1 MGKIQIEET
10 EHTRLVETAGQV
22 DDLTTQL
29 ADAETALAE
38 ALAKIPEEPKGP
50 KGPRT
55 SHQQVME
62 RLDTQKHEMDV
73 LRARESARDIIAE
86 EMTEAWV
93 APSTVA
99 RLTTELLANLPLAE
113 NGSLDETA
121 LRDSCVEARDRA
133 ELEAAETL
141 DAAGVGAPR
150 GLGASTP
157 PAGGEATKY
166 TDSITESLGEA
177 FGLSEAE
184 SKTAVKG
191 R

>member
-1 MGKIQIEET
+1 MAKVQIDEA
-10 EHTRLVETAGQV
+10 EHARLVESAGTV
-22 DDLTTQL
+22 EELTTKL
-29 ADAETALAE
+29 TEAETALEE
-38 ALAKIPEEPKGP
+38 ALAKIPDPVKGT
-50 KGPRT
+50 GPRT
-55 SHQQVME
+55 SHAQVME
-62 RLDTQKHEMDV
+62 KLEEQKHALDV
-73 LRARESARDIIAE
+73 MRAREGARDVIRE

-93 APSTVA
+93 APSTIA
-99 RLTTELLANLPLAE
+99 RLTTELLADLPLTEAGE
-113 NGSLDETA
+113 LDETT
-121 LRDSCVEARDRA
+121 LRDRCVEARDRA

-157 PAGGEATKY
+157 PAGGEVAKY
-166 TDSITESLGEA
+166 ADRITESVGEA